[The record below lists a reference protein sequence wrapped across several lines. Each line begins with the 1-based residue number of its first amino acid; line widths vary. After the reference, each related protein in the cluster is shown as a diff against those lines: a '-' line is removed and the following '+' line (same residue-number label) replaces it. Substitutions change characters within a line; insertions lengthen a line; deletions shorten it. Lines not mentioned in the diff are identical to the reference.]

1 MCADTFYTSD
11 TLLDN
16 NSCLDSAPSL
26 PHLLFHGTTW
36 HSRLL
41 PSAHKFAYPYRYWGV
56 NISALAAG
64 QPLPEVGLYSVSDS
78 TSVTEPTV
86 RPDSLTSKLLSSR
99 LFTNSKLNGLALF
112 SAKHSAIQQFCPS
125 DYLHQPDNE
134 EPQGE
139 LDKDKRKAQRHT
151 GYYNKVQLQAANE
164 QLLARLNAAFIEQ
177 TGSAPTG
184 DMLGLVVC
192 RNAGLYFS
200 PVNFYLGFDE
210 QQIPSHL
217 LAEVSN
223 TPWDKR
229 HYYGF
234 LLQGAD
240 SEFCHDKNFHVSPFN
255 PIDQQYCWQVSIKH
269 TLEDIKNSTL
279 KNTMANTNI
288 DTQANKSL
296 LGGLQVRIAINI
308 SDVRGEVLKT
318 GIKMIGVPMS
328 APAVRASL
336 AKNPLMNATSL
347 TRIYWQALKLYA
359 IKKVPYVGYDE
370 KLADS
375 KQAKQR

>member
-1 MCADTFYTSD
+1 MCADTFYASD
-11 TLLDN
+11 TVLDN

-41 PSAHKFAYPYRYWGV
+41 PSVHKFAYPYRYWGV

-64 QPLPEVGLYSVSDS
+64 QPLPEVGLY
-78 TSVTEPTV
+78 TEPTSATE
-86 RPDSLTSKLLSSR
+86 PTAKLDSVKYTLLSRR
-99 LFTNSKLNGLALF
+99 LFTNSRLNGLALF

-134 EPQGE
+134 EAQVE
-139 LDKDKRKAQRHT
+139 QDKNKRKARRHINRD
-151 GYYNKVQLQAANE
+151 NKVSLQAANE

-210 QQIPSHL
+210 LQIPSHL

-255 PIDQQYCWQVSIKH
+255 PIDQQYCWQVSIKN
-269 TLEDIKNSTL
+269 TINDIKNSTL
-279 KNTMANTNI
+279 KNTAPRTNA
-288 DTQANKSL
+288 DPQANESL

-318 GIKMIGVPMS
+318 GIKMSGVPMS

-336 AKNPLMNATSL
+336 AKNPLMNITSL
-347 TRIYWQALKLYA
+347 TRIYWHALKLYA

-375 KQAKQR
+375 KQR

>member
-1 MCADTFYTSD
+1 MCADTFYASD

-41 PSAHKFAYPYRYWGV
+41 PSVHKFAYPYRYWGV

-64 QPLPEVGLYSVSDS
+64 QPLPEVGLY
-78 TSVTEPTV
+78 TEPTSATE
-86 RPDSLTSKLLSSR
+86 PTAKLDSVKYRLLSRR
-99 LFTNSKLNGLALF
+99 LFTNSRLNVLALF

-134 EPQGE
+134 EAQVE
-139 LDKDKRKAQRHT
+139 QDKNKRKARRHINRD
-151 GYYNKVQLQAANE
+151 NKVSLQAANE

-210 QQIPSHL
+210 LQIPSHL

-255 PIDQQYCWQVSIKH
+255 PIDQQYCWQVSIKN
-269 TLEDIKNSTL
+269 TINDIKNSTL
-279 KNTMANTNI
+279 KNTAPRTNA
-288 DTQANKSL
+288 DPQANESL

-318 GIKMIGVPMS
+318 GIKMSGVPMS

-336 AKNPLMNATSL
+336 AKNPLMNITSL
-347 TRIYWQALKLYA
+347 TRIYWHALKLYA

-375 KQAKQR
+375 KQR

>member
-1 MCADTFYTSD
+1 MCADTFYASD
-11 TLLDN
+11 TVLDN

-41 PSAHKFAYPYRYWGV
+41 PSVHKFAYPYRYWGV

-64 QPLPEVGLYSVSDS
+64 QPLPEVGLYTDP
-78 TSVTEPTV
+78 TSATEPTAKL
-86 RPDSLTSKLLSSR
+86 DSVKYRLLSRRLFANSR
-99 LFTNSKLNGLALF
+99 LNVLALF

-134 EPQGE
+134 EAQVE
-139 LDKDKRKAQRHT
+139 QDKNKRKARRHINRD
-151 GYYNKVQLQAANE
+151 NKVSLQAANE

-210 QQIPSHL
+210 LQIPSHL

-255 PIDQQYCWQVSIKH
+255 PIDQQYCWQVSIKN
-269 TLEDIKNSTL
+269 TINDIKNSTL
-279 KNTMANTNI
+279 KNTAPRTNA
-288 DTQANKSL
+288 DSQANESL

-318 GIKMIGVPMS
+318 GIKMSGVPMS

-336 AKNPLMNATSL
+336 AKNPLMNITSL
-347 TRIYWQALKLYA
+347 TRIYWHALKLYA

-375 KQAKQR
+375 KQR

>member
-1 MCADTFYTSD
+1 MCADTFYASD
-11 TLLDN
+11 TVLDN

-41 PSAHKFAYPYRYWGV
+41 PSVHKFAYPYRYWGV

-64 QPLPEVGLYSVSDS
+64 QPLPEVGLYTDP
-78 TSVTEPTV
+78 TSATEPTAKL
-86 RPDSLTSKLLSSR
+86 DSVKYRLLSRR
-99 LFTNSKLNGLALF
+99 LFSNSRLNGLALF

-134 EPQGE
+134 EAQVEP
-139 LDKDKRKAQRHT
+139 DKNKRKARRHINRD
-151 GYYNKVQLQAANE
+151 NKVSLQAANE

-210 QQIPSHL
+210 LQIPSHL

-255 PIDQQYCWQVSIKH
+255 PIDQQYCWQVSIKN
-269 TLEDIKNSTL
+269 TINDIKNSTL
-279 KNTMANTNI
+279 KNTAPRTNA
-288 DTQANKSL
+288 DPQANESL

-318 GIKMIGVPMS
+318 GIKMSGVPMS

-336 AKNPLMNATSL
+336 AKNPLMNITSL
-347 TRIYWQALKLYA
+347 TRIYWHALKLYA

-375 KQAKQR
+375 KQR

>member
-1 MCADTFYTSD
+1 MCADTFYASD
-11 TLLDN
+11 TVLDN

-41 PSAHKFAYPYRYWGV
+41 PSVHKFAYPYRYWGV

-64 QPLPEVGLYSVSDS
+64 QPLPEVGLYTDP
-78 TSVTEPTV
+78 TSATEPTAKL
-86 RPDSLTSKLLSSR
+86 DSVKYRLLSRR
-99 LFTNSKLNGLALF
+99 LFANSRLNGLALF

-134 EPQGE
+134 EAQVE
-139 LDKDKRKAQRHT
+139 QDKNKRKARRHINRD
-151 GYYNKVQLQAANE
+151 NKVSLQAANE

-210 QQIPSHL
+210 LQIPSHL

-255 PIDQQYCWQVSIKH
+255 PIDQQYCWQVSIKN
-269 TLEDIKNSTL
+269 TINDIKNSTL
-279 KNTMANTNI
+279 KNTEPRTNA
-288 DTQANKSL
+288 DPQANESL

-318 GIKMIGVPMS
+318 GIKMSGVPMS

-336 AKNPLMNATSL
+336 AKNPLMNITSL
-347 TRIYWQALKLYA
+347 TRIYWHALKLYA

-375 KQAKQR
+375 KQR

>member
-1 MCADTFYTSD
+1 MCADTFYASD
-11 TLLDN
+11 TVLDN

-41 PSAHKFAYPYRYWGV
+41 PSVHKFAYPYRYWGV

-64 QPLPEVGLYSVSDS
+64 QPLPEVGLY
-78 TSVTEPTV
+78 TEPTSATE
-86 RPDSLTSKLLSSR
+86 PTAKLDSVKYRLLSRR
-99 LFTNSKLNGLALF
+99 LFANSRLNGLALF

-134 EPQGE
+134 EAQVE
-139 LDKDKRKAQRHT
+139 QDKNKRKARRHINRD
-151 GYYNKVQLQAANE
+151 NKVSLQAANE

-210 QQIPSHL
+210 LQIPSHL

-255 PIDQQYCWQVSIKH
+255 PIDQQYCWQVSIKN
-269 TLEDIKNSTL
+269 TINDIKNSTL
-279 KNTMANTNI
+279 KNTAPRTNA
-288 DTQANKSL
+288 DPQANESL

-318 GIKMIGVPMS
+318 GIKMSGVPMS

-336 AKNPLMNATSL
+336 AKNPLMNITSL
-347 TRIYWQALKLYA
+347 TRIYWHALKLYA

-375 KQAKQR
+375 KQR

>member
-1 MCADTFYTSD
+1 MCADTFYASD
-11 TLLDN
+11 TVLDN

-41 PSAHKFAYPYRYWGV
+41 PSVHKFAYPYRYWGV

-64 QPLPEVGLYSVSDS
+64 QPLPEVGLY
-78 TSVTEPTV
+78 TEPTSATE
-86 RPDSLTSKLLSSR
+86 PTAKLDSVKYRLLSRR
-99 LFTNSKLNGLALF
+99 LFTNSRLNGLALF

-134 EPQGE
+134 EAQVE
-139 LDKDKRKAQRHT
+139 QDKNKRKARRHINRD
-151 GYYNKVQLQAANE
+151 NKVSLQAANE

-210 QQIPSHL
+210 LQIPSHL

-255 PIDQQYCWQVSIKH
+255 PIDQQYCWQVSIKN
-269 TLEDIKNSTL
+269 TINDIKNSTL
-279 KNTMANTNI
+279 KNTAPRTNA
-288 DTQANKSL
+288 DPQANESL

-318 GIKMIGVPMS
+318 GIKMSGVPMS

-336 AKNPLMNATSL
+336 AKNPLMNITSL
-347 TRIYWQALKLYA
+347 TRIYWHALKLYA

-375 KQAKQR
+375 KQR

>member
-1 MCADTFYTSD
+1 MCADTFYASD
-11 TLLDN
+11 TVLDN

-41 PSAHKFAYPYRYWGV
+41 PSVHKFAYPYRYWGV

-64 QPLPEVGLYSVSDS
+64 QPLPEVGLYTNP
-78 TSVTEPTV
+78 TSATEPTAKL
-86 RPDSLTSKLLSSR
+86 DSVKYRLLSSR
-99 LFTNSKLNGLALF
+99 LFTNSRLNGLALF

-134 EPQGE
+134 EAQVE
-139 LDKDKRKAQRHT
+139 QDNNKRKARRHI
-151 GYYNKVQLQAANE
+151 GRDNKVSLQAANE

-210 QQIPSHL
+210 LQIPSHL

-255 PIDQQYCWQVSIKH
+255 PIDQQYCWQVSIKN
-269 TLEDIKNSTL
+269 TINDIKNSTL
-279 KNTMANTNI
+279 KNTAPRTNA
-288 DTQANKSL
+288 DPQANESL

-318 GIKMIGVPMS
+318 GIKMSGVPMS

-336 AKNPLMNATSL
+336 AKNPLMNITSL
-347 TRIYWQALKLYA
+347 TRIYWHALKLYA

-375 KQAKQR
+375 KQR

>member
-1 MCADTFYTSD
+1 MCADTFYASD
-11 TLLDN
+11 TVLDN
-16 NSCLDSAPSL
+16 NSYLDSAPSL

-41 PSAHKFAYPYRYWGV
+41 PSVHKFAYPYRYWGV

-64 QPLPEVGLYSVSDS
+64 QPLPEVGLYTDP
-78 TSVTEPTV
+78 TSATEPTAKL
-86 RPDSLTSKLLSSR
+86 DSVKYRLLSRR
-99 LFTNSKLNGLALF
+99 LFTNSRLNVLALF

-134 EPQGE
+134 EAQVE
-139 LDKDKRKAQRHT
+139 QDKNKRKARRHINRD
-151 GYYNKVQLQAANE
+151 NKVSLQAANE

-210 QQIPSHL
+210 LQIPSHL

-255 PIDQQYCWQVSIKH
+255 PIDQQYCWQVSIKN
-269 TLEDIKNSTL
+269 TINDIKNSTL
-279 KNTMANTNI
+279 KNTAPRTNA
-288 DTQANKSL
+288 DPQANESL

-318 GIKMIGVPMS
+318 GIKMSGVPMS

-336 AKNPLMNATSL
+336 AKNPLMNITSL
-347 TRIYWQALKLYA
+347 TRIYWHALKLYA

-375 KQAKQR
+375 KQR

>member
-1 MCADTFYTSD
+1 MCADTFYASD
-11 TLLDN
+11 TVLDN

-41 PSAHKFAYPYRYWGV
+41 PSVHKFAYPYRYWGV

-64 QPLPEVGLYSVSDS
+64 QPLPEVGLYTDP
-78 TSVTEPTV
+78 TSATEPTAKL
-86 RPDSLTSKLLSSR
+86 DSVKYRLLSRR
-99 LFTNSKLNGLALF
+99 LFTNSRLNGLALF

-134 EPQGE
+134 EAQVE
-139 LDKDKRKAQRHT
+139 QDKNKRKARRHINRD
-151 GYYNKVQLQAANE
+151 NKVSLQAANE

-210 QQIPSHL
+210 LQIPSHL

-255 PIDQQYCWQVSIKH
+255 PIDQQYCWQVSIKN
-269 TLEDIKNSTL
+269 TINDIKNSTL
-279 KNTMANTNI
+279 KNTAPRTNA
-288 DTQANKSL
+288 DPQANESL

-318 GIKMIGVPMS
+318 GIKMSGVPMS

-336 AKNPLMNATSL
+336 AKNPLMNITSL
-347 TRIYWQALKLYA
+347 TRIYWHALKLYA

-375 KQAKQR
+375 KQR